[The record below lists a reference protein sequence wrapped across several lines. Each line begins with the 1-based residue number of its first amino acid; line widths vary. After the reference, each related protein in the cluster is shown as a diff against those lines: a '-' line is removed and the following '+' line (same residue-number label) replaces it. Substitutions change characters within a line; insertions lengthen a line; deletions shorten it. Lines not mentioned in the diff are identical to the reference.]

1 MCDFSKQLTKGFA
14 ALSFTDTVD
23 IILIKAK

>member
-1 MCDFSKQLTKGFA
+1 MCDFSKKLTKGFA
-14 ALSFTDTVD
+14 ALSFAHTVD